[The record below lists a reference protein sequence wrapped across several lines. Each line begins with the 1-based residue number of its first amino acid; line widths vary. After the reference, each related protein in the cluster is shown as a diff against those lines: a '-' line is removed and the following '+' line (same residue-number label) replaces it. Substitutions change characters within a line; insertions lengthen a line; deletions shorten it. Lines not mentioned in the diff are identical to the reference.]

1 MIFRLVIGI
10 CKDIH
15 NEVVGYFAAECPIG
29 AVRQFHRGLSA
40 EMTGMIGR
48 CFMNHYIAHESLLF
62 SNFPKVV
69 MRCRYWKDPSCI
81 FFFMIDG

>member
-1 MIFRLVIGI
+1 MKVKDYFRLVIGI

-15 NEVVGYFAAECPIG
+15 NEVVGYLAAECPIG
-29 AVRQFHRGLSA
+29 AVRQFHRGFSA

-69 MRCRYWKDPSCI
+69 MRSRY
-81 FFFMIDG
+81 

>member
-1 MIFRLVIGI
+1 MKVKDDFRLVIGI

-15 NEVVGYFAAECPIG
+15 NEVVGYLAAECPIG
-29 AVRQFHRGLSA
+29 AVRQFHTDFSA

-62 SNFPKVV
+62 SNFPNVV
-69 MRCRYWKDPSCI
+69 MRSRY
-81 FFFMIDG
+81 